1 MTEVLERPPV
11 MDTVTWLDDTVT
23 WLDLYK
29 RDCPQLFF
37 AALLITGAV
46 KSAEAAIDESLDLVD
61 MDLAPNSRAV
71 LIAVTQAAIA
81 RRGCLNAAARSLLP
95 AELHAVANLPPDLR
109 LCFVLHCLA
118 GLTAHEI
125 LALAAMRVSEIEW
138 CALDASIQL
147 AERSLYAA

>member
-11 MDTVTWLDDTVT
+11 MDMVTWLDI
-23 WLDLYK
+23 YK

-37 AALLITGAV
+37 TALLITGAV

-71 LIAVTQAAIA
+71 LIAVTQAAMA
-81 RRGCLNAAARSLLP
+81 RRGCLNVTARSLLP
-95 AELHAVANLPPDLR
+95 AELQAVANLPPDLR

-125 LALAAMRVSEIEW
+125 LGLAATPASEVER
-138 CALDASIQL
+138 CALHASIHL
-147 AERSLYAA
+147 AERSFYAA